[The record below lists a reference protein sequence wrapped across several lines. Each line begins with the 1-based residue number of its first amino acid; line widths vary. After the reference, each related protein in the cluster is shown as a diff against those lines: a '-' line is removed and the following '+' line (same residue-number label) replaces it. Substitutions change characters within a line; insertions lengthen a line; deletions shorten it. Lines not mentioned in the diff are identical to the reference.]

1 MLIVLIVIATI
12 VNFKESKVYVHKG
25 KAKIA
30 FDILY
35 LRLITSKAM
44 PMELCVIKLV
54 NISSIRIKV
63 QFCFVN
69 YEIGILL

>member
-44 PMELCVIKLV
+44 PMELCVIKLL
-54 NISSIRIKV
+54 NISSSRIKV
-63 QFCFVN
+63 QFYFVN
-69 YEIGILL
+69 

>member
-12 VNFKESKVYVHKG
+12 VNFKESKVYVHRG

-54 NISSIRIKV
+54 NISSIV
-63 QFCFVN
+63 
-69 YEIGILL
+69 E